1 MSLDQ
6 KVRIFWTPSERGNFV
21 AVKFSTPSKERVDS
35 SFSTPDSDK
44 IDRELVAHF
53 KTLVMGDAI
62 EINFKDSGLKTERS
76 LKVNVNKMAK
86 LAKRHL
92 DWRTVDGNFIA
103 RVDGYYD
110 ANDNVGTDNP
120 DTVSANGTTEVT
132 VVDTPLQ
139 ETTET
144 ASRSRGR

>member
-1 MSLDQ
+1 MSIDQ
-6 KVRIFWTPSERGNFV
+6 KLGYFWTPSERGNFV
-21 AVKFSTPSKERVDS
+21 AVKFTTPSKERVDT
-35 SFSTPDSDK
+35 SFASAPGSDK

-110 ANDNVGTDNP
+110 ANDNVSTDNP
-120 DTVSANGTTEVT
+120 DTVTANGTTTSEVT

-139 ETTET
+139 E
-144 ASRSRGR
+144 ASRSRNR

>member
-53 KTLVMGDAI
+53 KTLVIGDAI

-86 LAKRHL
+86 MAKRKL

-103 RVDGYYD
+103 RVETYYD
-110 ANDNVGTDNP
+110 ANDNETTDNP
-120 DTVSANGTTEVT
+120 DVAKNNGEVT

-139 ETTET
+139 EETTT
-144 ASRSRGR
+144 RSRGR